1 VSCLVVLQAGLAK
14 RVGTEADRQAVSGKG
29 NLAVF
34 TNGSKHINAP
44 ALNDSQQACS
54 LVLFYL

>member
-1 VSCLVVLQAGLAK
+1 LVVLQAGLAK